1 MNIFIFEINPFIAL
15 FQHLKRKKFTRVFDE
30 DYRMI
35 LPYAIVHW
43 LARIDLKDIKDESSS
58 YLVRCIKEFIGK
70 VDDKISNEEPWKFW
84 ATFGAYFHAFRINSL
99 LVIGWK
105 TAKIQE
111 LFSGALI
118 NCSFNEE
125 LVLKPTSV
133 VYCSENSAALSSS

>member
-1 MNIFIFEINPFIAL
+1 MLGCGQTPEDSR
-15 FQHLKRKKFTRVFDE
+15 KRF
-30 DYRMI
+30 
-35 LPYAIVHW
+35 
-43 LARIDLKDIKDESSS
+43 
-58 YLVRCIKEFIGK
+58 RCIKEFIGK

-84 ATFGAYFHAFRINSL
+84 ATFGAYFHAFRFNSL
-99 LVIGWK
+99 LVIGRK
-105 TAKIQE
+105 TTKIHA